1 MAEYAVLWGGL
12 IIFGIIPG
20 VILLWAYWVGAD
32 LEGEDDMDQIG
43 SLDVDQR
50 YKRFKDQ

>member
-1 MAEYAVLWGGL
+1 MGEWAVLWGGL
-12 IIFGIIPG
+12 TIFGIIPG
-20 VILLWAYWVGAD
+20 VILLWAYLVGAD
-32 LEGEDDMDQIG
+32 LEGDDDMDHIG